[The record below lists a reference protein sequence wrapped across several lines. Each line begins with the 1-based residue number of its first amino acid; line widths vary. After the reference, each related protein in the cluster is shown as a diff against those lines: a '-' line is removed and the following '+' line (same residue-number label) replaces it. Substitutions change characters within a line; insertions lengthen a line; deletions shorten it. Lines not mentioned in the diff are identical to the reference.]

1 MAEEFGVE
9 GEAFLGR
16 GLEAAFP
23 VEVAVGGDGAEVR
36 VEDEVVGFAEPD
48 TGLAIAY
55 VMNQMEPGVFP
66 GPKCL
71 RLVAALYA

>member
-1 MAEEFGVE
+1 MAEEFGAE

-16 GLEAAFP
+16 GLAAAFL
-23 VEVAVGGDGAEVR
+23 VEVAGGGDAEVW
-36 VEDEVVGFAEPD
+36 VKDEVVGFADPD
-48 TGLAIAY
+48 TGLSCAD